1 MSDKPIFK
9 IGFLVNPIAGMGG
22 AVALHS
28 TDAENLR
35 VALDLGAKPLAHGRA
50 ARALSG
56 FNDSNS
62 LEGSYRKIQFLAAPG
77 CMGGDLLD
85 ELGIEFT
92 VVANTKSGRTDSQ
105 DTIDLVELFL
115 ARGVDAILFAGGD
128 GTARD
133 IFSVVGAGIPLLGIP
148 AGVKMRSSVFTHFP
162 EGISQV
168 LRDIE
173 LLPEVRHVYREI
185 LDATWSNSNFEDYSN
200 SSYFGVADSIKS
212 RVAFSGSKARNSQEI
227 DSGIQELAEIMA
239 QEIKAKPGLVLIGSG
254 TSTYAVKKALDSKSS
269 LQGVDAFVSG
279 NCIGTDLSESEI
291 LRLLSIHESKELI
304 TGVIGGQGFLFGRG
318 NQQISAAVI
327 NEISWSR
334 VTVIAAESKLLGLF
348 PVELY
353 VDFAEVPDN
362 SQMPRFLKVCT
373 APGKEMLVRLRS
385 TSHEVIEAND
395 FVGHGQQM
403 VRSSNDR

>member
-28 TDAENLR
+28 TDAKNLR
-35 VALDLGAKPLAHGRA
+35 AALNLGAKPLAHWRA
-50 ARALSG
+50 ARALHG
-56 FNDSNS
+56 FRNS
-62 LEGSYRKIQFLAAPG
+62 RSQEGAFRRLHFMAAPG
-77 CMGGDLLD
+77 CMGGDLLN

-92 VVANTKSGRTDSQ
+92 GVTGAKLENTDSQ
-105 DTIDLVELFL
+105 DTIDLVETFV
-115 ARGVDAILFAGGD
+115 AKNVDAILFAGGD

-148 AGVKMRSSVFTHFP
+148 AGVKMRSSIFTNFP

-173 LLPEVRHVYREI
+173 SLPEVEHVYREI
-185 LDATWSNSNFEDYSN
+185 LDATWSNPNSDDYSN
-200 SSYFGVADSIKS
+200 STYFGVADSIKS
-212 RVAFSGSKARNSQEI
+212 RVAFSGSKARSSQGI
-227 DSGIQELAEIMA
+227 DSGIQELAEVMA
-239 QEIKAKPGLVLIGSG
+239 REIKAKPGLVLIGSG
-254 TSTYAVKKALDSKSS
+254 TSTYSIKRVLDSKST

-279 NCIGTDLSESEI
+279 SCIGTDLTESEI
-291 LRLLSIHESKELI
+291 LRLLSIYEDSELI

-318 NQQISAAVI
+318 NQQISASVI
-327 NEISWSR
+327 NLISWPR
-334 VTVIAAESKLLGLF
+334 VSIIAAESKLLGLF

-353 VDFAEVPDN
+353 VDFSEVPNN
-362 SQMPRFLKVCT
+362 SQMPRFAKVRT

-385 TSHEVIEAND
+385 SSQEVMESID
-395 FVGHGQQM
+395 FVGQGQQL